1 MVFGET
7 VRHEQMLT
15 RERERKKYTQKRQE
29 IKLRPKSAKRNVLYK
44 ILLET
49 QFLEIYLS
57 NIDTF

>member
-1 MVFGET
+1 
-7 VRHEQMLT
+7 MLT

-49 QFLEIYLS
+49 QFLKIYLS